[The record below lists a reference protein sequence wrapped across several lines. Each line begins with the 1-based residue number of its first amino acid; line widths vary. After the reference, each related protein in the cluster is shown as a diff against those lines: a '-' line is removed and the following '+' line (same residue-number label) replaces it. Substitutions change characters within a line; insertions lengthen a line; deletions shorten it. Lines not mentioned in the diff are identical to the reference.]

1 MHQILRILFSGDTS
15 GNLSG
20 VFPNLF
26 RAQALLPRLVGVETG
41 LLQAI
46 LVRQGA
52 LLREQRERVLLVV
65 AAAYGNRYCL
75 TAHYQALRSRGASE
89 SQLDQ
94 ILTDPHHAGLRE
106 PDQALLDF
114 AFVLS
119 RRPESFRRDE
129 VDGLRQHGFT
139 DEQVLEAVL
148 TTALGRLLCLLAGGL
163 GAEPEFAPQPGPR
176 RAAPFLPRLGRAHA
190 HSSPGPY
197 LRADELDAET
207 FWPFVYCRE
216 QFGVVPNLFRAQTLR
231 PDVLE
236 AEAEAVRTVLL
247 TTDHLS
253 RLAKERV
260 FLVVSA
266 SNLSTYCVAVHC
278 EILRGLGVS
287 PEQSDQIAADHHQ
300 TNLPPA
306 EKALLDFA
314 RKLNERPEEIVA
326 ADRDRLRSHGFSE
339 EEILEAIA
347 QVAHTCFFNT
357 LSIGLGAKP
366 DFPPRR
372 VFLFHEASLYP
383 GAAAPAAPPEDP
395 DAGLVARVRAGE
407 VETFEELVRRHHRR
421 IYHMLVGMLGDP
433 DESRDAVQ
441 ETFLK
446 AFEHLG
452 EFQGRS
458 RFATWLA
465 RIAHNMGI
473 ERLRRREILESL
485 DDGPGE
491 GEERFAPRLVQA
503 WQEDPEQLYVGAE
516 IRALVE
522 REVMKLPTKYR
533 VVIIL
538 RDIEQLSSEEA
549 AAALGL
555 SIPGLKARLLRGR
568 LMLREA
574 LSPHFTGTKIRSARV

>member
-1 MHQILRILFSGDTS
+1 
-15 GNLSG
+15 

-26 RAQALLPRLVGVETG
+26 RAQALLPRLVDVETG
-41 LLQAI
+41 LLETI

-52 LLREQRERVLLVV
+52 LLREQRERILLVV
-65 AAAYGNRYCL
+65 AAAYRALYCV
-75 TAHYQALRSRGASE
+75 TALFHAMRSGGASE
-89 SQLDQ
+89 SQLDH
-94 ILTDPHHAGLRE
+94 ILADHQRVGLPE
-106 PDQALLDF
+106 PDRALLDF
-114 AFVLS
+114 ALLLS
-119 RRPESFRRDE
+119 RRPESFRREDVDE
-129 VDGLRQHGFT
+129 LRQHAFT
-139 DEQVLEAVL
+139 DEQILEAVL

-163 GAEPEFAPQPGPR
+163 RAEPDFAPKPVPSPAAPLLRSRWEGAHSHSRPGPFVR
-176 RAAPFLPRLGRAHA
+176 
-190 HSSPGPY
+190 SVEMDS
-197 LRADELDAET
+197 EN
-207 FWPFVYCRE
+207 FWPFAYCRQ

-236 AEAEAVRTVLL
+236 AEAEAVRIVLL

-278 EILRGLGVS
+278 EILRALGVS
-287 PEQSDQIAADHHQ
+287 PEDSDQIAADHHQ
-300 TNLPPA
+300 TNLPPPD
-306 EKALLDFA
+306 KALLDFA
-314 RKLNERPEEIVA
+314 RKLNERPGEVVSPDI
-326 ADRDRLRSHGFSE
+326 DRLRSYGFTE
-339 EEILEAIA
+339 EQILEAIA

-357 LSIGLGAKP
+357 LSIGLGAKA

-372 VFLFHEASLYP
+372 VFRPHEASLYP
-383 GAAAPAAPPEDP
+383 GALAPAGLPEDP
-395 DAGLVARVRAGE
+395 DAGLVARVRAGALE
-407 VETFEELVRRHHRR
+407 AFEELVRRHHRR
-421 IYHMLVGMLGDP
+421 IYHVLVGMLGDA

-441 ETFLK
+441 DTFLK

-458 RFATWLA
+458 RFVTWLA
-465 RIAHNMGI
+465 RIAHNTGI

-485 DDGPGE
+485 DDGLGE

-503 WQEDPEQLYVGAE
+503 WQEDPEQLYAGAE

-522 REVMKLPTKYR
+522 REVMRLPMKYR
-533 VVIIL
+533 VVVIL

-574 LSPHFTGTKIRSARV
+574 LSPHFTGSKIGSARV